1 MAARRCVMA
10 TRAPETVGFPALLDG
25 AVRMAHFYLK
35 PEYEMFARG
44 YAVGLDEYMAR
55 LHLGEREGEE
65 GKVYVF
71 EAFGTSAEMA
81 VHEVARV
88 ALMYLRYEVQ
98 ELWGEPYTFVP
109 MLGPGAHDV
118 PFVVSPPPGT
128 SLQEKRMA
136 EIIAAYEWAY
146 RSTRAELDETRRRL
160 LHFQSSVELKA
171 RVNRAPRSLLRELP
185 RDPPQVVAAPSDR
198 FPLVV
203 GTWAEARVR
212 RNAISM
218 GLHLN
223 DFPCVPASRETL
235 LGAPEPLFP

>member
-1 MAARRCVMA
+1 MAARRCIMA
-10 TRAPETVGFPALLDG
+10 TRAPETVGFPTLLDD
-25 AVRMAHFYLK
+25 AVRTARFVHK
-35 PEYEMFARG
+35 PEYVVFAGG

-71 EAFGTSAEMA
+71 EAMGTSAEMA
-81 VHEVARV
+81 VHEVARI
-88 ALMYLRYEVQ
+88 ALMYLRYEIR
-98 ELWGEPYTFVP
+98 ELWVEPYTFVP
-109 MLGPGAHDV
+109 MLGPGYHDV

-128 SLQEKRMA
+128 SPQEKRMA

-146 RSTRAELDETRRRL
+146 RSTRAELDETRRRF
-160 LHFQSSVELKA
+160 LHFQANVELKA
-171 RVNRAPRSLLRELP
+171 RTNKAPRSLLRELP
-185 RDPPQVVAAPSDR
+185 RDTPQVVAAPSDR

-203 GTWAEARVR
+203 GIWAEVRAR
-212 RNAISM
+212 RNPISM

-223 DFPCVPASRETL
+223 DFPRVPASRETL

>member
-1 MAARRCVMA
+1 MAARRCIMA

-25 AVRMAHFYLK
+25 AVRMARFYLK
-35 PEYEMFARG
+35 PEYEVFARG

-185 RDPPQVVAAPSDR
+185 HDPPQVVAAPSDR